1 MKAKEMYLKR
11 ADALHYAKELAEEI
25 GGFVSDELS
34 SVDNN
39 NDFDYVDRDVHAW
52 SGETPAFQVIGEDG
66 SLVALY
72 GFFE

>member
-1 MKAKEMYLKR
+1 MIAKEMYLKR
-11 ADALHYAKELAEEI
+11 DDALRYAKELAEEI

-39 NDFDYVDRDVHAW
+39 NDFDYVDRDVPAW
-52 SGETPAFQVIGEDG
+52 SGENPAFQVIGEDG